1 MNDLFIKAD
10 GSMVAVKPQNA
21 KKGYSLNDLYT
32 MLNCSMVEVV
42 YPRNPPKEIKDAIM
56 ICDEEALIGEP
67 KPYNHAAS
75 VIAGFS
81 IVGDVLLCA
90 SKNFK

>member
-21 KKGYSLNDLYT
+21 KTGYSLNDLYT

-42 YPRNPPKEIKDAIM
+42 YPKNPPKEIKNPIM
-56 ICDEEALIGEP
+56 ICDEEGLIGEP
-67 KPYNHAAS
+67 KPYNHVAS